1 MKKIISVFLFVYLAI
16 LLNSCTKNKIPTG
29 EYEFVFEIIDG
40 EIHGTP
46 ISLNYEII
54 ESTKDYIIILGNSFR
69 DTLYKNDNKI
79 SGTITMY
86 GTLSGS
92 GHNVF
97 YRPFNITGIYEK
109 KKGIYYISGTFIS
122 YILIP
127 NEVEQR
133 MDTINT
139 SGIFEFKSIF

>member
-1 MKKIISVFLFVYLAI
+1 MKKIISIILFVYFAI
-16 LLNSCTKNKIPTG
+16 LCNSCTKNKIPTG
-29 EYEFVFEIIDG
+29 EYEFVFEIVDG

-54 ESTKDYIIILGNSFR
+54 ESTKEYIILGNSFC
-69 DTLYKNDNKI
+69 DTLYKNDDAI

-86 GTLSGS
+86 GALSGS

-109 KKGIYYISGTFIS
+109 KNGIYYISGTFIS